1 MIKKV
6 FLMKGIIRMKKFDIK
21 GISKSGV
28 KEKIIIST
36 GLIILVYL
44 LVSLYFATHLFF
56 NTEINGVNVSLKTR
70 DDIIHTIKI
79 NFEDYKL
86 RLIERDGESE
96 EILGEDIGIHINEK
110 ADIDKVY
117 YDQNSLKWIGSLF
130 GKSRYYVDGLVT
142 YNKNN
147 LNNKIDELKCL
158 NKNIVE
164 PKNVS
169 FKYSNGSYE
178 VIKEVYGN
186 KVNKDKLKA
195 AIEMSIMKG
204 ERDLDLDKKLC
215 YENPKYTLNSNKTPK
230 TKKLLNKYVKADITY
245 LFGNKKE
252 RLDGNTINQW
262 LIVDE
267 NLDVVINKMAVMKY
281 IRDLGRKYDTVG
293 ISRKFKTS
301 VGKTVEVKGGLY
313 GWKINL
319 HDESEALIEN
329 IKSGEIIEREPIY
342 TQKALSREGNEIG
355 NTYVE
360 INITRQHLWFYKNGK
375 LITHGAVVTGN
386 PNRGHSTVLG
396 TYMLNYKQ
404 KGATLTGP
412 GYEAEVTYWM
422 PFFGNIGIHDATWRH
437 SFGGDIYKTNG
448 SHGCVNAPLYL
459 AKKIYENIEDGT
471 PIICYEE

>member
-1 MIKKV
+1 
-6 FLMKGIIRMKKFDIK
+6 MKDFDIK
-21 GISKSGV
+21 GISKSHA
-28 KEKIIIST
+28 KEKIIISA

-44 LVSLYFATHLFF
+44 LISLYFDNHLFF
-56 NTEINGVNVSLKTR
+56 NTEINGVDVSLKAR
-70 DDIIHTIKI
+70 DNAIHTIKRY
-79 NFEDYKL
+79 FEGYKL

-96 EILGEDIGIHINEK
+96 EILEQDIGIQINEK
-110 ADIDKVY
+110 ADIDKIY
-117 YDQNSLKWIGSLF
+117 YEQNSLKWIGSLF
-130 GKSRYYVDGLVT
+130 GKSRYYVDGLII

-147 LNNKIDELKCL
+147 LNNRVNGLNCL
-158 NKNIVE
+158 NKEIVE

-169 FKYSNGSYE
+169 FKYSNGYYE
-178 VIKEVYGN
+178 VIQEVYGN
-186 KVNKDKLKA
+186 KVNKDRLKA
-195 AIEMSIMKG
+195 AVEMSILKG
-204 ERDLDLDKKLC
+204 ERNLDLDKKLC

-230 TKKLLNKYVKADITY
+230 TKNLLNKYVKADITY
-245 LFGNKKE
+245 IFGNEIE
-252 RLDGNTINQW
+252 RLNGDTINEW
-262 LIVDE
+262 LSVDE

-281 IRDLGRKYDTVG
+281 VRDLCKKYDTVG
-293 ISRKFKTS
+293 ITREFKTS
-301 VGKTVEVKGGLY
+301 VGKIIEVKGGLY

-319 HDESEALIEN
+319 HGETEALIQN
-329 IKSGEIIEREPIY
+329 IKSGKVIEREPIY
-342 TQKALSREGNEIG
+342 IQKALSREGNEIG

-412 GYEAEVTYWM
+412 GYEAGVTYWM

-437 SFGGDIYKTNG
+437 SFGGEIYKRNG
-448 SHGCVNAPLYL
+448 SHGCINAPLYL
-459 AKKIYENIEDGT
+459 AKKVYENIEDGT